1 MSNLSKSLSLTRC
14 ISSSTDA
21 TKTRARW
28 WTVTLWG
35 LKFLSLSSK
44 KPLVAHVPSA
54 SRVALSVHSL
64 PLPLPVTETS
74 ATASGSVN
82 ATL

>member
-1 MSNLSKSLSLTRC
+1 MTCC
-14 ISSSTDA
+14 IPPSADA
-21 TKTRARW
+21 AETRARW

-54 SRVALSVHSL
+54 WRVALSVRSL

-74 ATASGSVN
+74 ATALGSVN

>member
-1 MSNLSKSLSLTRC
+1 M
-14 ISSSTDA
+14 
-21 TKTRARW
+21 
-28 WTVTLWG
+28 
-35 LKFLSLSSK
+35 SLSSK

-54 SRVALSVHSL
+54 WRVALSVRSL
-64 PLPLPVTETS
+64 PLPLPVRETS

>member
-1 MSNLSKSLSLTRC
+1 MSLDATEQL
-14 ISSSTDA
+14 DA
-21 TKTRARW
+21 TKPRARW

-54 SRVALSVHSL
+54 WRVALSVHSL
-64 PLPLPVTETS
+64 PLPLTETS
-74 ATASGSVN
+74 ATLSGSVN

>member
-1 MSNLSKSLSLTRC
+1 M
-14 ISSSTDA
+14 
-21 TKTRARW
+21 
-28 WTVTLWG
+28 
-35 LKFLSLSSK
+35 SLSSK